1 MRCKRAE
8 GPFQQSTCSIREL
21 LIERRFGAAVKS
33 AAFPSVSWPAGG
45 SRKAVFSCHRC
56 VPLVG
61 SRDSCVSPY
70 RLAVPDEPSACWDRV
85 FSDLCSCPVRQ
96 ASGLT

>member
-1 MRCKRAE
+1 MPCKRAE

-21 LIERRFGAAVKS
+21 LIERRFGAVIKS
-33 AAFPSVSWPAGG
+33 AAFPSASWPAGG
-45 SRKAVFSCHRC
+45 SRKAVFSCYCR

-61 SRDSCVSPY
+61 SLDSCVSPY

-85 FSDLCSCPVRQ
+85 FSDLCSCPVRR